1 MAITAIDAG
10 DWCSCGLAT
19 NDPMHDGWHRIV
31 EWNEGVFR
39 DARQKAMDEFE
50 KRVNPQPKQK
60 SKKRE
65 RSKNWVPLPE

>member
-1 MAITAIDAG
+1 
-10 DWCSCGLAT
+10 
-19 NDPMHDGWHRIV
+19 MHDGWHRIV